1 MLFVQEALKIM
12 ENDKKKS
19 GKSKSVPD
27 FVDKWFQKEG
37 TASNLFNMASMEDL
51 VKDGSNA
58 KPEDTEAGGGLGA
71 SSVYTIPSGNNAVTF
86 EVFRLVQS
94 FLIFD
99 FKFSMLS
106 LV

>member
-37 TASNLFNMASMEDL
+37 TASMFNMEDL
-51 VKDGSNA
+51 VKDASNA
-58 KPEDTEAGGGLGA
+58 KPEDPEAAAGLGV

-86 EVFRLVQS
+86 EVFSTVNW
-94 FLIFD
+94 IFD
-99 FKFSMLS
+99 FNFSMLS